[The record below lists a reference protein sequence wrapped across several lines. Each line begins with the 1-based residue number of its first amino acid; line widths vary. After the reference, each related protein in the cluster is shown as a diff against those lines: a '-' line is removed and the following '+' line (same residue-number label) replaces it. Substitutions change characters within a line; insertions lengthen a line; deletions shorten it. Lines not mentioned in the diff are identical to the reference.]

1 METDPSQVTKLEET
15 KRIENIIIDCGKAA
29 RLLLEGSQQ
38 HEELLRVAKECVAHE
53 RSIMRTEEVLHS
65 MERTMSELTETTYS
79 LQVSLEKLPLLV
91 RMYERLPVAEGGWL
105 TQPGKIKF

>member
-1 METDPSQVTKLEET
+1 VS
-15 KRIENIIIDCGKAA
+15 NGKG
-29 RLLLEGSQQ
+29 LLLALAS
-38 HEELLRVAKECVAHE
+38 
-53 RSIMRTEEVLHS
+53 SRT
-65 MERTMSELTETTYS
+65 YA